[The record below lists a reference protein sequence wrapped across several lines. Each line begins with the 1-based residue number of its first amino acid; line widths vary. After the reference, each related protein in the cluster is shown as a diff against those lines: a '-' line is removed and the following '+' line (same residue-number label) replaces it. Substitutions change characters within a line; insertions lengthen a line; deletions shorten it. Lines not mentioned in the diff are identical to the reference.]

1 MKTLIVIALA
11 MVAAGCGS
19 LTETSASQILASNLA
34 SPASAQLLANSVV
47 ADFECAYADYATA
60 TGIVSDELANAQLEA
75 IGWDYDR
82 RTLTSTNS
90 NIDNACAPVSNN
102 PGSQQIPGVWLP
114 LSTARYDGD
123 HLLGLLNGW
132 TVTQVPT
139 RVKLIGQT
147 AAYTGYALTLMG
159 ETMCAGAIDGGPQ
172 ITPDSLLGLADAH
185 FTLAITN
192 ATAANDPTTLQ
203 MALLGR
209 ARERLDRGQAA
220 NAKVDAQSVDPGF
233 VKNATYDATGLRRE
247 NRLYTVMNRDYFYS
261 VQQPFWHVTFAGVP
275 DTIRVKVDSL
285 VKGDG
290 TPLIG
295 QDNSTQI
302 RTALKFPTVSTPIAI
317 ARGTEA
323 LLIIAEADN
332 DAGATAGAVSIIN
345 TLHTSAGLPP
355 YASVNKDSVQAQIVF
370 ERASEFFLEGH
381 RLADIIRYKL
391 PLNPPAGTPFY
402 LGGTYGSQLCF
413 PLPITENGK

>member
-1 MKTLIVIALA
+1 MKTLLVIALT

-34 SPASAQLLANSVV
+34 TPGNAQLLANSVV
-47 ADFECAYADYATA
+47 ADFECGYADYATA
-60 TGIVSDELANAQLEA
+60 TGIVSDELANAQLA
-75 IGWDYDR
+75 QAGWDYDR
-82 RTLTSTNS
+82 RSLTSSNA
-90 NIDNACAPVSNN
+90 NIDNACAPISNN
-102 PGSQQIPGVWLP
+102 GGSQQIPGVWLP

-123 HLLGLLNGW
+123 NLLGLLNGW
-132 TVTQVPT
+132 TAAQVPA
-139 RVKLIGQT
+139 RVQLIGQT

-192 ATAANDPTTLQ
+192 ATAASDTATLKF
-203 MALLGR
+203 ALLGR
-209 ARERLDRGQAA
+209 ARARLDRGQPA
-220 NAKVDAQSVDPGF
+220 NAKIDAQQVDTGF
-233 VKNATYDATGLRRE
+233 VKNATYDASSLRRE
-247 NRLYTVMNRDYFYS
+247 NRLYTVMFRDFFYS

-275 DTIRVKVDSL
+275 DPRVVVDSL

-290 TPLIG
+290 TPLLG
-295 QDNSTQI
+295 QDNSTRI
-302 RTALKFPTVSTPIAI
+302 WAAEKFPTIGTPIAI

-332 DAGATAGAVSIIN
+332 DAGATGAAVNIIN
-345 TLHTSAGLPP
+345 MLHTRVGLPP
-355 YASVNKDSVQAQIVF
+355 YSSANQDSVQAQIAF

-402 LGGTYGSQLCF
+402 LGGNYGTQLCF
-413 PLPITENGK
+413 PLPIAENGK